1 LDRKLEYL
9 QCAACRGTFGMDLL
23 QAPQGHQ
30 GEMTSIVPF
39 EEDLVRAMATIML
52 EDGGID
58 PAEILASQFAFQRLT
73 GNELSREEL
82 GVICDHVSRMKQS
95 TINFL
100 RQSEDRWDDE
110 QKTKL
115 VQAMFWTASASGS
128 ISAKRTEAF
137 MALGQTLNISE
148 ERYKEIIAI
157 TLEWNHDLPRRIS
170 RPH

>member
-1 LDRKLEYL
+1 
-9 QCAACRGTFGMDLL
+9 MDLL

-115 VQAMFWTASASGS
+115 VQAMFWTASATGS

-137 MALGQTLNISE
+137 MALGRTLNISE